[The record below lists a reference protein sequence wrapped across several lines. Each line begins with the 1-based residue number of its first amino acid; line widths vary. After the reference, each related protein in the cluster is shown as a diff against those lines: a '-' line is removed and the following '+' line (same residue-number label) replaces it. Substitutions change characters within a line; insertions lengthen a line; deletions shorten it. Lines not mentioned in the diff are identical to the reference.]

1 MSQLAKSRTKTK
13 QAPLVQTPQSPTV
26 SNSYKPQH
34 PVLSIPATVPAH
46 RADQPTEPRPKK
58 IDQFFGL
65 FVYRNDLLV
74 EIPSIDNRT
83 LNDTRLQM
91 QEKMC
96 PEIKQLLN
104 KLQNKL
110 HLGSVWE
117 SVVIQDR
124 PAHVFKIEIGV
135 WEKAVAVLNIVK
147 EYLASLSIPI
157 IAMNLSWWG
166 GAYKEVLLNTTKA
179 YNRNEVL
186 MKIFPR
192 VDPE

>member
-1 MSQLAKSRTKTK
+1 MFRTF
-13 QAPLVQTPQSPTV
+13 
-26 SNSYKPQH
+26 
-34 PVLSIPATVPAH
+34 
-46 RADQPTEPRPKK
+46 QPTEPRPKK
-58 IDQFFGL
+58 IEQFFGL

-74 EIPSIDNRT
+74 EIPSFDNRT

-104 KLQNKL
+104 KL
-110 HLGSVWE
+110 HLGSAWD

-135 WEKAVAVLNIVK
+135 WEKAVAALNIVK
-147 EYLASLSIPI
+147 EYLASRSIPI
-157 IAMNLSWWG
+157 IAMNLAWWDG
-166 GAYKEVLLNTTKA
+166 DYKEVLLNTTKA